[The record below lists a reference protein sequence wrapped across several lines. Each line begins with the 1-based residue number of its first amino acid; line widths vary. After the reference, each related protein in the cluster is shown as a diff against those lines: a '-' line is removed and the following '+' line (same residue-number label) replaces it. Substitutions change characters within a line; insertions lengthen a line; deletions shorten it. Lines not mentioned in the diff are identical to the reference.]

1 MAALVGVGVLAVVAL
16 VTVGVLLLRGGPDLE
31 VRLEPVAAV
40 VPDAFTDSV
49 AVDEKPLP
57 DEILMP
63 VSTQDALPPRGG
75 DPIEHNGAPPRS
87 QAVAGSLPGLYGGTR
102 ETGSCDPERLVR
114 FLEANPDKAAAW
126 AGVFEIGPSQIRG
139 FVDTLTP
146 VVLTRDTR
154 VTNHGFAGG
163 EATRIQAVLQAGTA
177 VLVDDRGVPRVKCAC
192 GNPLLPPATIP
203 REVTVGF
210 DGDPWAGWRYDQL
223 VSVTVETRVDV
234 FVTVDLDGG
243 APFNRPVG
251 TTGEGDTTVADADLC
266 ELFPD
271 DPACDRL
278 VADEPELGTGD
289 LQATLR
295 WTSDADLDLAV
306 TDPEGSRVSFASRTV
321 PSGGELDH
329 DVIPCGEPER
339 ARVENV
345 YWPEGVA
352 PEGEY
357 VVEVT
362 YFSRCDD
369 DGPHEFTLEVLVDG
383 VREID
388 VTERL
393 AEPGDSETWTLTLGD
408 GEPEPEPE
416 PSPEPEPE
424 PDPISEAEA
433 FCAEVGCPG
442 GEFIRDAYGPGEHEC
457 HCGDVPGPAPAPP
470 PDVGMVCDEII
481 PVGGACVCVRY
492 LPDGTEESEE
502 VPGSTESDC
511 M

>member
-1 MAALVGVGVLAVVAL
+1 MGGLAVVAL
-16 VTVGVLLLRGGPDLE
+16 VAVGVLLLRGGPDLE

-40 VPDAFTDSV
+40 VPDAFTESV

-57 DEILMP
+57 DEIFMP
-63 VSTQDALPPRGG
+63 VATQDTLPPRGG
-75 DPIEHNGAPPRS
+75 DPIEHTGAPPTA

-102 ETGSCDPERLVR
+102 EAGSCDPDQLVR

-126 AGVFEIGPSQIRG
+126 AGVFEIAPSQIRA

-163 EATRIQAVLQAGTA
+163 EATRVQAVLQAGTA

-192 GNPLLPPATIP
+192 GNPLLPPASIP
-203 REVTVGF
+203 ADVTVGF
-210 DGDPWAGWRYDQL
+210 DGEPWVGWRYDQL
-223 VSVTVETRVDV
+223 VVITVETRVDV

-243 APFNRPVG
+243 EPFNRPVG
-251 TTGEGDTTVADADLC
+251 TSGEDDTSVPDADLC

-271 DPACDRL
+271 DPVCDRL
-278 VADEPELGTGD
+278 VVDEPELGTGD

-306 TDPEGSRVSFASRTV
+306 TDPDGSRVSFASRTA

-329 DVIPCGEPER
+329 DVVPCSDPGR

-345 YWPEGVA
+345 YWPTGGA

-357 VVEVT
+357 VIEVT
-362 YFSRCDD
+362 YFGSCEDA
-369 DGPHEFTLEVLVDG
+369 GPHEFSLEVLVDG
-383 VREID
+383 EREID
-388 VTERL
+388 ATGRL
-393 AEPGDSETWTLTLGD
+393 GSPGDSETWTLTLGD
-408 GEPEPEPE
+408 GEPEPEP
-416 PSPEPEPE
+416 SPEPE

-433 FCAEVGCPG
+433 FCAEVGCPDG
-442 GEFIRDAYGPGEHEC
+442 DFIRDAYGPGQHEC
-457 HCGDVPGPAPAPP
+457 HCGDVPEPAPAPS
-470 PDVGMVCDEII
+470 PDAGMVCDEII

-492 LPDGTEESEE
+492 LPDGGEEYEE
-502 VPGSTESDC
+502 VPGWSESDC